1 MGFEAKVMRNENVY
15 LLLIKSHRQHAEKQY
30 RDHNFITQTFHYFL
44 SKPALLKISLILM
57 NDVFNLALKH
67 H

>member
-30 RDHNFITQTFHYFL
+30 RDHNFSNPNFSLFFKQTCFAKNK
-44 SKPALLKISLILM
+44 S
-57 NDVFNLALKH
+57 DFNE
-67 H
+67 